1 MKNPVKRL
9 IGTIMVALVS
19 LVVYTVLLLN
29 IEQRHNS
36 ELIMSDSINKT
47 DSIRGMIEG
56 YGRTAD
62 EIGKGFCEDENA
74 RVKLETIR
82 LLPQVAGGEYTG
94 ERLWNNGMVV
104 RVQGGKTE
112 LPTGAEAL
120 ASVLT
125 ADMITNEYEQTRTEM
140 PAGAGTAAQEQVL
153 VTCGKFPATG
163 ITSDGRRRRNMTTIS
178 GPAFRWRI

>member
-56 YGRTAD
+56 CFIY
-62 EIGKGFCEDENA
+62 CED
-74 RVKLETIR
+74 K
-82 LLPQVAGGEYTG
+82 
-94 ERLWNNGMVV
+94 
-104 RVQGGKTE
+104 
-112 LPTGAEAL
+112 AL
-120 ASVLT
+120 A
-125 ADMITNEYEQTRTEM
+125 EYIRGI
-140 PAGAGTAAQEQVL
+140 AGL
-153 VTCGKFPATG
+153 
-163 ITSDGRRRRNMTTIS
+163 
-178 GPAFRWRI
+178 

>member
-9 IGTIMVALVS
+9 IGTIVVALVS

-82 LLPQVAGGEYTG
+82 LLPQVAMRSSAMDILAWQKPGVYSKIRT
-94 ERLWNNGMVV
+94 
-104 RVQGGKTE
+104 
-112 LPTGAEAL
+112 PFL
-120 ASVLT
+120 ASPL
-125 ADMITNEYEQTRTEM
+125 
-140 PAGAGTAAQEQVL
+140 
-153 VTCGKFPATG
+153 
-163 ITSDGRRRRNMTTIS
+163 
-178 GPAFRWRI
+178 

>member
-56 YGRTAD
+56 
-62 EIGKGFCEDENA
+62 
-74 RVKLETIR
+74 
-82 LLPQVAGGEYTG
+82 
-94 ERLWNNGMVV
+94 
-104 RVQGGKTE
+104 
-112 LPTGAEAL
+112 
-120 ASVLT
+120 
-125 ADMITNEYEQTRTEM
+125 
-140 PAGAGTAAQEQVL
+140 
-153 VTCGKFPATG
+153 
-163 ITSDGRRRRNMTTIS
+163 RR
-178 GPAFRWRI
+178 